1 MNCWLSVLLVSALP
15 FAEIRGG
22 LPLAL
27 YYGLNPL
34 EAYTIAVLGNILPV
48 PLLLLLLDFLV
59 GIATRVNV
67 VDRMYSK
74 IIERVERKKTV
85 VEKYGYLGLTL
96 FVSVPLPVTGAW
108 TGVLIAFLLR
118 MNKVKSFLAIF
129 AGVCIAGI
137 IVLLVSLGVISI
149 ATIII

>member
-1 MNCWLSVLLVSALP
+1 MFVSALP
-15 FAEIRGG
+15 FTEIRGG

-27 YYGLNPL
+27 YYGLSPV
-34 EAYTIAVLGNILPV
+34 EAYIIAVLGNILPI
-48 PLLLLLLDFLV
+48 PALLLLLDFFV
-59 GIATRVNV
+59 GIATRVSV
-67 VDRMYSK
+67 LDRVYSK
-74 IIERVERKKTV
+74 IIERVERKKAV

-96 FVSVPLPVTGAW
+96 FVSIPLPVTGAW

-118 MNKVKSFLAIF
+118 MDKVKSFLAIF

-137 IVLLVSLGVISI
+137 IVLLFSLGVISI